1 MGKINWGRVILGT
14 IISGIALDFLEGK
27 VTGMVLDG
35 RMLDELRSRGQL
47 PHFGTGTIVFFVAWG
62 FIIGFISMC
71 LYAGVRPRFGAGPM
85 TAIKVAIAVW
95 VLYGLLPHIG
105 EAFLGIFSM
114 DLMVKFSCLLLL
126 WQVIATLL
134 GAWVYKEGDVAPA
147 SNV

>member
-14 IISGIALDFLEGK
+14 IISGIALDCLEGK

-35 RMLDELRSRGQL
+35 RMLDELRSRGPL
-47 PHFGTGTIVFFVAWG
+47 PHFGAGTIVFFVAWG

-114 DLMVKFSCLLLL
+114 DLMVKFSLLLL
-126 WQVIATLL
+126 VWQVIATVL
-134 GAWVYKEGDVAPA
+134 GAWVYKEEGAAPA